1 MNLETILEHIV
12 QDNALHA
19 QWLNTLSLMENT
31 GARKISASE
40 HPTKVTLLILK
51 HAAEESRHAY
61 YLKKQILKLDGAGF
75 EDYDFKS
82 LIAPIR
88 SYHYLKTLDVEAS
101 RYLKNEMGLSGYELS
116 YAAYLMVTYA
126 IEVRADDIYPKYQ
139 VALDNVNSKVNVKS
153 IILEEEG
160 HLEEMIAQL
169 KLFDKDWEIHANV
182 ICELEHKLFNH
193 WLKALYNE
201 VKTVN
206 IQEIVI

>member
-1 MNLETILEHIV
+1 MNLEHILTEIV
-12 QDNALHA
+12 SDNYLHA
-19 QWLNTLSLMENT
+19 KWLNTLSLMENT

-51 HAAEESRHAY
+51 HAAEEARHAY
-61 YLKKQILKLDGAGF
+61 YLKKQISKISTIGF
-75 EDYDFKS
+75 DDYQFNS

-101 RYLKNEMGLSGYELS
+101 RYLKKEMGLSGYELS
-116 YAAYLMVTYA
+116 YAAYLLVTYA

-139 VALDNVNSKVNVKS
+139 AALDKVSSKVNVKS

-169 KLFDKDWEIHANV
+169 KQFHSDWEMHAAAICKIEQGLFDGWM
-182 ICELEHKLFNH
+182 
-193 WLKALYNE
+193 KALE
-201 VKTVN
+201 MATTSA
-206 IQEIVI
+206 IEALVI